1 MSIQRY
7 VHVFHNEDAMKQHV
21 VPPDFPESPERL
33 SAVMKRLR
41 DTDCI
46 FHKVGAV
53 RRSFFVKQYGS
64 ESVAEWEANC
74 KNSRSGEDE
83 DVVWS
88 RGTLDAVRVASNAAI
103 SAVHKVF
110 SDPGSHAFCAIRPP
124 GHHCFLIPAGFCIVN
139 NVAVAAK
146 TALELGKRVAIIDWD
161 YHFGDGTARTFLD
174 DSRVFFASL
183 HCFRNGRDEK
193 TYPHTYLKGMMLS
206 SLTKGRMFNIQWLSD
221 DADNAAYAY
230 AFQTV
235 LLPALRSFA
244 PDIILISA
252 GYDSLEGDAL
262 AGMRLTP
269 SIFRELSAALTT
281 LGLPIVCV
289 MEGGYSPDLL
299 AEGVYE
305 TVQGLLYGVSNRLED
320 IGRTVLPHHK
330 AVVDTV
336 LFS

>member
-1 MSIQRY
+1 
-7 VHVFHNEDAMKQHV
+7 
-21 VPPDFPESPERL
+21 
-33 SAVMKRLR
+33 MKRLR

-46 FHKVGAV
+46 FHKVEPV
-53 RRSFFVKQYGS
+53 RRSFFVKQYGV
-64 ESVAEWEANC
+64 ETVAEWEEYC
-74 KNSRSGEDE
+74 KNSATATPYEDE
-83 DVVWS
+83 DVIWS
-88 RGTLDAVRVASNAAI
+88 AGTLEAVRTAMNAAI

-124 GHHCFLIPAGFCIVN
+124 GHHCFLSPAGFCIVN

-146 TALELGKRVAIIDWD
+146 TALDMGKRVAIIDWD

-174 DSRVFFASL
+174 DSRVLFASL
-183 HCFRNGRDEK
+183 HCFRNGRGEK
-193 TYPHTYLKGMMLS
+193 TYPLTYLKGMMLS
-206 SLTKGRMFNIQWLSD
+206 SLTKGRMFNIQWQSD

-269 SIFRELSAALTT
+269 PIFRELTAALTT
-281 LGLPIVCV
+281 LQIPIVCL
-289 MEGGYSPDLL
+289 MEGGYSPELL

-305 TVQGLLYGVSNRLED
+305 TVQGLVYGVVNSLKD
-320 IGRTVLPHHK
+320 IGKTVLPHHK